1 VKTKVGKP
9 VYTSC
14 FLVQCC
20 NFRQHRRW
28 QQLIA
33 LFERMINQAKTK
45 WGHVLNLAIVFQ
57 DRMAALFKLPK
68 TLARSLDLE
77 IENADQ
83 NLS

>member
-1 VKTKVGKP
+1 
-9 VYTSC
+9 
-14 FLVQCC
+14 
-20 NFRQHRRW
+20 
-28 QQLIA
+28 
-33 LFERMINQAKTK
+33 MINQAKTK